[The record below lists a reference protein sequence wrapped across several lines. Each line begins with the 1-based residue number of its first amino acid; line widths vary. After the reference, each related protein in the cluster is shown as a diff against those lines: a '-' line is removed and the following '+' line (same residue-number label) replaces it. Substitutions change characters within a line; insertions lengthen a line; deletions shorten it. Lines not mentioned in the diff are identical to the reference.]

1 MTTFLMAASIVVL
14 MTIAIGFVRVL
25 LGPGRA
31 DRLIAAQLFGTAGV
45 AWILLIAYATGKP
58 GLSDVALV
66 LALLAAVTAIAFV
79 KRAWKSPEEETHE
92 SS

>member
-1 MTTFLMAASIVVL
+1 

-92 SS
+92 SP

>member
-1 MTTFLMAASIVVL
+1 MTTFLIAASIFILV
-14 MTIAIGFVRVL
+14 TIIFGFVRVL
-25 LGPGRA
+25 LGPSKA

-45 AWILLIAYATGKP
+45 AWILLFAYATDKS

-79 KRAWKSPEEETHE
+79 KRAWNSLEEETHE
-92 SS
+92 SH

>member
-1 MTTFLMAASIVVL
+1 MTTFLTAASIVVL

-25 LGPGRA
+25 LGPSKA

-45 AWILLIAYATGKP
+45 AWILLIAYATDKP

-79 KRAWKSPEEETHE
+79 KRAWKSLEEETHE
-92 SS
+92 SA

>member
-1 MTTFLMAASIVVL
+1 MTTFLMVASIIVL

-25 LGPGRA
+25 MGPGKA

-45 AWILLIAYATGKP
+45 AWILLFAYATDKP

-79 KRAWKSPEEETHE
+79 KRAWQSAEEDTNESP
-92 SS
+92 

>member
-1 MTTFLMAASIVVL
+1 MTLFLTVVSIIVL
-14 MTIAIGFVRVL
+14 FTIAIGFVRVL
-25 LGPGRA
+25 LGPNKA

-45 AWILLIAYATGKP
+45 AWILLFAYATAKP

-79 KRAWKSPEEETHE
+79 KRAWKPEEEETHE
-92 SS
+92 SP